1 MSEEVNAYGLELQR
15 SRLARGLS
23 IKKFAK
29 LSGVSRRHINSAE
42 RGLNISIDVLK
53 KLMRALGMTEIDVGD
68 GISIRAESPLSA
80 SEIRDVLLDL
90 HRSAELTQSVAAK
103 IRSFE
108 RRVGKSIRNDTPD
121 DEDGVVAKAS
131 ALISAFTAH
140 VRSLRDPAE
149 LANVEKGISG
159 LLSARRGTA
168 PPPSPRKRKRT
179 A

>member
-1 MSEEVNAYGLELQR
+1 VSEEVNTYGLELQR
-15 SRLARGLS
+15 CRLARGLS
-23 IKKFAK
+23 IKKLAK
-29 LSGVSRRHINSAE
+29 QSAVSRRHINSAE

-53 KLMRALGMTEIDVGD
+53 KLMRALGMTDIDVGD
-68 GISIRAESPLSA
+68 GISIRAESPLNVA
-80 SEIRDVLLDL
+80 EIRDVLLEL
-90 HRSAELTQSVAAK
+90 QRSAELTQSVTAT

-121 DEDGVVAKAS
+121 EDGVVAKAS
-131 ALISAFTAH
+131 ALIGAFTAH

-159 LLSARRGTA
+159 LLSTGRGTS
-168 PPPSPRKRKRT
+168 PSSPRKRKRT